1 MFRNKLYISVLSA
14 TLFSGIALAE
24 PQVTGKLT
32 LESARYTESGTN
44 IGAASAHGKDSFK
57 NEVSARVYIDG
68 EIDELN
74 GGSTYHV
81 ELQGF
86 NDSKAVGKHDGNDSY
101 TQRDPLR
108 EAYIDTGFN
117 DWLVRAGKQQVVWG
131 TADGMKLLDM
141 INPTDYSELAQ
152 NQMEDSRIPVWML
165 NADKQ
170 LEDGGNFQFIV
181 AQPRENVFAGLDRN
195 IGTQVRANATSATG
209 GVFTDLTTS
218 EGHSQGH
225 PFIMKGPD
233 SITGKENGFV
243 NIAPDL
249 GSVARAFSNGFG
261 SIGALNGTTNA
272 PMKGFSVSGFSS
284 MTMDTMGS
292 FLAAAGLG
300 DSGAGDYTELPA
312 NFQGACE
319 TLATALSTTCGA
331 VTGAQMLDLGFGSAY
346 DSNLSSYSTSAGV
359 RNSAFEYMDRAT
371 FATFDAFVNTKSQ
384 YVYAMPKNSDLDVAM
399 RYKDTTKSGLNYSM
413 NYSYAYAK
421 DPIINI
427 SFRDTNGNK
436 LDVTRTATSTVDTTG
451 DGAVDYNT
459 ATLSL
464 SGYSGLAQSTDA
476 TKIPTLR
483 FEQTVERAHNIGGS
497 FDTAIET
504 ESLGPVVIRGE
515 AVYQKDVYQ
524 PVMDRGALSIGDLP
538 AALTMRKGD
547 RFKYVLGADITALTN
562 MMVSFQFIQDRNL
575 DYIDS
580 NTDFNGA
587 ACASG
592 LANCGVYTTDYA
604 TMHLTNDFNKAEKNK
619 EFYSLYL
626 SKPYGESGQHRWNNI
641 FIFEENGGKWNR
653 LDTEYT
659 IDDNTVATFEYNKYW
674 GDANTQF
681 GQLEKASNIQVG
693 LKYSF

>member
-1 MFRNKLYISVLSA
+1 
-14 TLFSGIALAE
+14 
-24 PQVTGKLT
+24 
-32 LESARYTESGTN
+32 
-44 IGAASAHGKDSFK
+44 
-57 NEVSARVYIDG
+57 
-68 EIDELN
+68 
-74 GGSTYHV
+74 
-81 ELQGF
+81 
-86 NDSKAVGKHDGNDSY
+86 
-101 TQRDPLR
+101 
-108 EAYIDTGFN
+108 
-117 DWLVRAGKQQVVWG
+117 
-131 TADGMKLLDM
+131 
-141 INPTDYSELAQ
+141 
-152 NQMEDSRIPVWML
+152 
-165 NADKQ
+165 
-170 LEDGGNFQFIV
+170 
-181 AQPRENVFAGLDRN
+181 
-195 IGTQVRANATSATG
+195 
-209 GVFTDLTTS
+209 
-218 EGHSQGH
+218 
-225 PFIMKGPD
+225 
-233 SITGKENGFV
+233 
-243 NIAPDL
+243 
-249 GSVARAFSNGFG
+249 
-261 SIGALNGTTNA
+261 
-272 PMKGFSVSGFSS
+272 MKGFSVSGFSS

-300 DSGAGDYTELPA
+300 DSAAGDYTELPT
-312 NFQGACE
+312 NFQASCE
-319 TLATALSTTCGA
+319 GLATALSTTCGA
-331 VTGAQMLDLGFGSAY
+331 LYGSQMLDLGFGSSY
-346 DSNLSSYSTSAGV
+346 DSNLSSYYSSAGV

-436 LDVTRTATSTVDTTG
+436 LDVTKTATYTVDTTG
-451 DGAVDYNT
+451 DGAADYNT
-459 ATLSL
+459 ASLSL
-464 SGYSGLAQSTDA
+464 SGYGGLAQATDA

-659 IDDNTVATFEYNKYW
+659 VNDNTVATFEYNKYW
-674 GDANTQF
+674 GDPNTQF